1 MKIVGTGIDL
11 IEVARVAASI
21 ERFGERFLKRVFTD
35 AEIRYCR
42 SKHNFAERFAARF
55 AAKEAALKAIGTGW
69 RGGVAWKEVEVRRQ
83 PGGRPTIAF
92 TGRAGEYAARLG
104 MSRASLSLS
113 HTAEHA
119 IAQVILEGND

>member
-1 MKIVGTGIDL
+1 MIVGTGTDIT
-11 IEVARVAASI
+11 EVQRIAASI
-21 ERFGERFLKRVFTD
+21 ARYGQRFLNRVYTDSEIAYCQSKRN
-35 AEIRYCR
+35 
-42 SKHNFAERFAARF
+42 SAERFAARF

-69 RGGVAWKEVEVRRQ
+69 RGGVAWKEVEVRRE

-92 TGRAGEYAARLG
+92 AGRAGEYAARLG
-104 MSRASLSLS
+104 MRTASLSLS